1 MKGRDGRDGLAGP
14 PGTAGRDGK
23 DGETGKNGDPG
34 IQGLAG
40 PPGPSGGGVV
50 YTRWGRTTCPD
61 TPGTELVYE
70 GRAGGSLRDQQ
81 GGGSNYL
88 CLPDDPDYD
97 LAFTPGTQSY
107 SPLYGTEFRGGG
119 PLYDISPSYHAHN
132 IPCAVC
138 YAAAR
143 GTAIMLPATMQEELV
158 EVDTHTREEE
168 LITCVC
174 QMTQTTLNFGLECRK
189 VYWIEYE
196 TGNGPIYSVHNH
208 NVPCAVCY
216 VSARLVLLTIPA
228 KTMCP
233 VSWTRE
239 YYGYLM
245 TAADNYHRTTYECMD
260 KDAEAAAGSV
270 GNHPNSGEI
279 FYTEAYCDGIP
290 CPPYDSEKELTC
302 VVCSK

>member
-1 MKGRDGRDGLAGP
+1 M
-14 PGTAGRDGK
+14 
-23 DGETGKNGDPG
+23 
-34 IQGLAG
+34 
-40 PPGPSGGGVV
+40 
-50 YTRWGRTTCPD
+50 
-61 TPGTELVYE
+61 
-70 GRAGGSLRDQQ
+70 
-81 GGGSNYL
+81 
-88 CLPDDPDYD
+88 PDDPDYHN
-97 LAFTPGTQSY
+97 FRPGVQGFS
-107 SPLYGTEFRGGG
+107 
-119 PLYDISPSYHAHN
+119 
-132 IPCAVC
+132 
-138 YAAAR
+138 
-143 GTAIMLPATMQEELV
+143 
-158 EVDTHTREEE
+158 
-168 LITCVC
+168 
-174 QMTQTTLNFGLECRK
+174 K

-196 TGNGPIYSVHNH
+196 TGNGPIYSVSNH

-245 TAADNYHRTTYECMD
+245 TAKDNYHRTTYECMD
-260 KDAEAAAGSV
+260 KDAEAVAGSV